1 VRVPPGIGQLLD
13 QEQAASTAVPR
24 AGLPGLWWSVIVDRY
39 LEVGAGLQGDGDLPA
54 AGVLDRVGDHLADQQ
69 LYALDHRRDHAG
81 AQ

>member
-1 VRVPPGIGQLLD
+1 
-13 QEQAASTAVPR
+13 
-24 AGLPGLWWSVIVDRY
+24 VIVDRY